1 MDILALKNSAIEL
14 RKTLEIYKE
23 KEPAVLDLHDH
34 LEQLIAAAE
43 RGEITTPVE
52 PRDIPGSKIMDESNL
67 RKYQDLSEA
76 YSTFYIELI
85 GVRGSESYKMM
96 EDMIKEARSQK

>member
-14 RKTLEIYKE
+14 RKTLENYKE

-43 RGEITTPVE
+43 RGEITTPLSLETYQAVKSWMSQTSE
-52 PRDIPGSKIMDESNL
+52 NIRTFRKLTAPSILNLLESAVQNH
-67 RKYQDLSEA
+67 
-76 YSTFYIELI
+76 
-85 GVRGSESYKMM
+85 
-96 EDMIKEARSQK
+96 IK

>member
-1 MDILALKNSAIEL
+1 MDILALKKSAIEL
-14 RKTLEIYKE
+14 RKNLGIYKE
-23 KEPAVLDLHDH
+23 KEPAALALYNNLEH
-34 LEQLIAAAE
+34 LISAAE
-43 RGEITTPVE
+43 QGEITTPVE

-85 GVRGSESYKMM
+85 GVRGSESYRMM
-96 EDMIKEARSQK
+96 EALINEAKNQK